1 MVWSSLTSKHRRS
14 VLDSCYADQSVVATA
29 HRAVIDIDT
38 IAIFCLEE
46 VSLEGSS
53 LPSGLAMWHE
63 NILVIVRALLQKQ
76 GFFILSSLGIEAHAA
91 LLVQYIII

>member
-1 MVWSSLTSKHRRS
+1 MAWSSLTSKHRRP

-29 HRAVIDIDT
+29 HRAVIDIDAV
-38 IAIFCLEE
+38 AIFCLEE